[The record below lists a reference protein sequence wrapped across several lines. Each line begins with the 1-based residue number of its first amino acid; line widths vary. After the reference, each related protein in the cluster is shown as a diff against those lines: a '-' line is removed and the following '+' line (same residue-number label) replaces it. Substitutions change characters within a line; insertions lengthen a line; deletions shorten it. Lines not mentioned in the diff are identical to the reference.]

1 MKRILLTIMIMA
13 NGFMALCQ
21 NQRFEVVNRSF
32 IFPFQEL
39 HVHGSSIVEL
49 PDGDFLSA
57 WFEGTGERTA
67 DDVKIM
73 GSKYSVNNKKWS
85 KPYIMADTE
94 GIPDCNPV
102 LFMNKGKLFLVWI
115 AVHAN
120 RWEQSILRFK
130 TSTDYNNNEVQW
142 SWQDNIF
149 LKPDDTFVA
158 EVKNRFKELPPNRQG
173 WAEYAPKYDQ
183 MIINASED
191 LTKRS
196 LGWMTRIKPITL
208 SSGRILLPIY
218 SDGLNFS
225 MIAYS
230 DDDGKNWNASLPIV
244 GRGNIQPTLIENSK
258 GEIIAYMRDT
268 GDEPSLLQM
277 SISKDKGLT
286 WSANQEINIPSTA
299 SVEAVKVANNNWL
312 LVANNLAEGRSKLS
326 LYQSKDEGK
335 SWNDLGPIVEDHTK
349 EGRFSY
355 PALIKASN
363 GMVHLTYSHHK
374 KGDVKT
380 IEHVIIN
387 PNSIK

>member
-1 MKRILLTIMIMA
+1 MKRILLTFIMLT
-13 NGFMALCQ
+13 NALLAICQ

-32 IFPFQEL
+32 IFPLQEL

-49 PDGDFLSA
+49 PGGDFLAA

-73 GSKYSVNNKKWS
+73 GAKYSS
-85 KPYIMADTE
+85 KTNTWGIPYVLADTE
-94 GIPDCNPV
+94 GLPDCNPV
-102 LFMNKGKLFLVWI
+102 LFMNKGKLFLLWI

-130 TSTDYNNNEVQW
+130 TRTDYANNQVQW

-149 LKPDDTFVA
+149 LKPDSNFVT
-158 EVKNRFKELPPNRQG
+158 EVKARFKDLPESRQG
-173 WAEYAPKYDQ
+173 WAEYAPRYDQ

-196 LGWMTRIKPITL
+196 FGWMTRIKPLTL
-208 SSGRILLPIY
+208 HSGRILLPLY

-230 DDDGKNWNASLPIV
+230 DNDGATWNASLPIV
-244 GRGNIQPTLIENSK
+244 GRGNIQPTLIENSS
-258 GEIIAYMRDT
+258 GDIIAYMRDT
-268 GDEPSLLQM
+268 GDDPALLQT
-277 SISKDKGLT
+277 SISKDKGIS
-286 WSANQEINIPSTA
+286 WSANKEVNIPSTA
-299 SVEAVKVANNNWL
+299 SVEVVKVANNKWL
-312 LVANNLAEGRSKLS
+312 LVLNDMVEGRSKLS
-326 LYQSKDEGK
+326 LYLSKDEGAN
-335 SWNDLGPIVEDHTK
+335 WENLGPIVEDKNK

-355 PALIKASN
+355 PSLIKAAD

-374 KGDVKT
+374 KGDLKT